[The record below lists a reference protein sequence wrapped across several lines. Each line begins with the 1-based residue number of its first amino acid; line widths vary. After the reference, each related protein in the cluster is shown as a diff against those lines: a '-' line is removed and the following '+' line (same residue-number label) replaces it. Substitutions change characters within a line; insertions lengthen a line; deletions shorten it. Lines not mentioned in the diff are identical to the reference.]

1 MAQYW
6 LHEPGQQTK
15 GPFSLP
21 QLEAML
27 ASLSPRAHACP
38 VGSTVWVPLRSLFG
52 GSTKASLVSTPQTSS
67 KLSGGFIPPAAN
79 PIPPVPQASPPVPT
93 ASTPD
98 QNPQGDINH
107 DPVSKE
113 NAGYLPWVLVGLLVL
128 VMGLGGAI
136 FLIAIPET
144 STIDNPAKPLVA
156 EEKKGKK
163 PQ

>member
-27 ASLSPRAHACP
+27 ASVSPRAHACP

-52 GSTKASLVSTPQTSS
+52 GSTKASLVATPQTGT
-67 KLSGGFIPPAAN
+67 KPSGGFIPPAAN
-79 PIPPVPQASPPVPT
+79 PTPPVPQNLPPVPT
-93 ASTPD
+93 SAIPD
-98 QNPQGDINH
+98 PKPHANNNEPT
-107 DPVSKE
+107 SKQE
-113 NAGYLPWVLVGLLVL
+113 MGYIPWIVVGLLVL

-136 FLIAIPET
+136 FLIAIPGTLPIDT
-144 STIDNPAKPLVA
+144 SAKPPIA
-156 EEKKGKK
+156 EEKKKK
-163 PQ
+163 R